1 MKTATTSTLSAT
13 LTKLTKPTSETL
25 YSLIDNLQIT
35 DYSGKKSAPLKK
47 EKTSP
52 LSILELYLTSIEG
65 GSSALS
71 FHSFDAALS
80 LLVVNLLE
88 EGDNAVTYNSQSFYN
103 KQFTH
108 WGHLGISVKKP
119 DYINL
124 EQFKNQ
130 VDERTKF
137 IYLETISEHN
147 EIPDFQKIIAFAKSL
162 NIPVIVDNSIIGPGY
177 GFSPLKEK
185 ADLVIYNTKHWLSKE
200 AGPAEALIVENNRF
214 NWFSDQYPTLQHA
227 AKDQLFQHSSTE
239 VFPSLLSFLR
249 RDIPSINYSERQQEY
264 LTNALL
270 NLKTSVLKKYDITY
284 EVEKW
289 LKQNKWVDQTNYVG
303 SHSNNSHFKALTY
316 FQNGY
321 GNYLTFSLSGFDED
335 YKHFKNLIESK
346 YSNSPLIEFSFL
358 ESKKEIGLYVRF
370 GDLKSITELLH
381 KLFDEHKPTG
391 YSTLFFN

>member
-13 LTKLTKPTSETL
+13 LTKLTKPTPETL

-35 DYSGKKSAPLKK
+35 DYSGKKSVPLKK
-47 EKTSP
+47 EKSAP
-52 LSILELYLTSIEG
+52 LSILELYLTSIEA

-71 FHSFDAALS
+71 LHSFDAALT

-108 WGHLGISVKKP
+108 WRHLGISVKKP
-119 DYINL
+119 DYINI

-137 IYLETISEHN
+137 IYLETVSEQN
-147 EIPDFQKIIAFAKSL
+147 EIPDFQKIISFAKSL

-185 ADLVIYNTKHWLSKE
+185 ADLVLYNTKHWLSKE
-200 AGPAEALIVENNRF
+200 AGPTEALIVENNRF
-214 NWFSDQYPTLQHA
+214 NWFSDQYPTLKYA
-227 AKDQLFQHSSTE
+227 AKDQLFQHSSHE
-239 VFPSLLSFLR
+239 VFPSLLSLLR
-249 RDIPSINYSERQQEY
+249 KKIPSINYSERQQKH

-270 NLKTSVLKKYDITY
+270 NLKTSVLKKYDTTY

-289 LKQNKWVDQTNYVG
+289 LTQNKWVDQTHYVG
-303 SHSNNSHFKALTY
+303 SHNNNSHFKALTY

-321 GNYLTFSLSGFDED
+321 GNYLSFSLNGFGED
-335 YKHFKNLIESK
+335 YENFKKLIENK

-381 KLFDEHKPTG
+381 RLFDEHKPTG